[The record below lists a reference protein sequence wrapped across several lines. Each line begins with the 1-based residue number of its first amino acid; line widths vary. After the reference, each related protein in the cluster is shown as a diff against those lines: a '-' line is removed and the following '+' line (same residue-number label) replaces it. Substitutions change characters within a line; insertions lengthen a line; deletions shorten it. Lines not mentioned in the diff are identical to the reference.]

1 MTLAAMT
8 RVCHRLYTSGVADI
22 TALRRDID
30 ALHGTG
36 G

>member
-1 MTLAAMT
+1 
-8 RVCHRLYTSGVADI
+8 VII
-22 TALRRDID
+22 TAEDAKAASLNLAQLKADID